1 MENIKTVITIQGIQ
15 EQFTWDSKKH
25 PLLSFIGFVLHKAFL
40 ASSKDLAEPL
50 VVTINESTYQFKNKL
65 VSVKSESLP
74 KLEKIKGID
83 GNLAES
89 LQNNFIGFSML
100 TILKGQKTFE
110 TLNFSKDSNI
120 NAAAKK
126 ATSIVQLAKIS
137 LERYK
142 EALSYVRAENEQTKV
157 LCLTYG
163 IGATTKANLLA
174 AKTYK
179 EQYNKL
185 IEAPKISAAA
195 EKNEATKVA
204 RAEKA
209 AAKKAAAEKAKKE
222 AAAAKK

>member
-1 MENIKTVITIQGIQ
+1 MENIKAVITIQGIQ

-25 PLLSFIGFVLHKAFL
+25 ALLSFLGFVLHKAFL

-50 VVTINESTYQFKNKL
+50 TVTVNESTYQFKNKL

-74 KLEKIKGID
+74 KVEKIKGIN
-83 GNLAES
+83 GSLAES

-142 EALSYVRAENEQTKV
+142 EALSYVRAENEATKV
-157 LCLTYG
+157 LCLKHG
-163 IGATTKANLLA
+163 IGTTTKANIEA
-174 AKTYK
+174 AKAFK

-195 EKNEATKVA
+195 AKNEATKVA

-209 AAKKAAAEKAKKE
+209 AAKKAAAEKAKK
-222 AAAAKK
+222 